1 MMATFRVRALGVVAA
16 VLCGVLLAAP
26 ARAQNCGPMD
36 VVFVID
42 NSGSMTFV
50 INEVQTQVSKIA
62 DAVAAASGGDY
73 QFGLIAMP
81 ANNVAIYL
89 DMSANNRTAL
99 DAAVKQMSTSA
110 SCGLGI
116 AYDEALD
123 TVLNNLGPRT
133 GSNGSQSGSFNGK
146 FRSDAAKI
154 IIVITD
160 TGPQGFDCS
169 TSSAHVAKAH
179 DMAVLAATKDVHI
192 TSIFVPDGGGIDPTT
207 DIPTLQDLAT
217 TSGGL
222 FKETAAD
229 ASDAADVIIDIVNA
243 CGGAA
248 GGTVG
253 TNLIL
258 DPTEVLLTN
267 NASADVNSTLYL
279 PAKGD
284 EATVYTASGLPP
296 DSSVQFLPRKADVDG
311 TEARLMRISIG
322 PDTLAGTYVVQVKAS
337 RSDMADQF
345 NYVLVFVDCQPPFIL
360 GVNDLGTQSQSVAS
374 GTRANL
380 KVVPGGNGPFH
391 YQWYQGHSGITSSPV
406 AGATQSTLQTQPIT
420 SATEFWVRIT
430 NACGTRDSA
439 TAVVTP
445 R

>member
-1 MMATFRVRALGVVAA
+1 MATFRVRAFGVVAA
-16 VLCGVLLAAP
+16 VLCGILCVP
-26 ARAQNCGPMD
+26 AHAQNCGPMD

-42 NSGSMTFV
+42 NSGSMAGV
-50 INEVQTQVSKIA
+50 INEVQTQIGKIA

-81 ANNVAIYL
+81 ANDVDVYL
-89 DMSANNRTAL
+89 DLAANNRADL
-99 DAAVKQMSTSA
+99 DTAVKRMSTSP

-123 TVLNNLGPRT
+123 TVLHNLGPRT
-133 GSNGSQSGSFNGK
+133 GSNGSQTGTFAGK
-146 FRSDAAKI
+146 FRSQAAKI
-154 IIVITD
+154 IMIITD
-160 TGPQGFDCS
+160 TGPQGFDCDAG
-169 TSSAHVAKAH
+169 THAANAHN
-179 DMAVLAATKDVHI
+179 MAVAAAALGVRI
-192 TSIFVPDGGGIDPTT
+192 TGIFVPDGGGTDPAV
-207 DIPTLQDLAT
+207 DIPTMQDVAA

-248 GGTVG
+248 GGSANTSLVV
-253 TNLIL
+253 
-258 DPTEVLLTN
+258 DPTEVLMTN
-267 NASADVNSTLYL
+267 NSSADVNLTLYL

-284 EATVYTASGLPP
+284 QQTTYTASGLPD
-296 DSSVQFLPRKADVDG
+296 DSSVQFLSRTPDVDL
-311 TEARLMRISIG
+311 TEARTMRINIG
-322 PDTLAGTYVVQVKAS
+322 PDTQAGTYVVQVKAS
-337 RSDMADQF
+337 RDDIADQF

-360 GVNDLGTQSQSVAS
+360 GVNDLGTQTQGVTS

-380 KVVPGGNGPFH
+380 HVTPGGNGPFH
-391 YQWYQGHSGITSSPV
+391 YQWYQGHSGITSSPI
-406 AGATQSTLQTQPIT
+406 AGATGPALQTSPIT
-420 SATEFWVRIT
+420 APTEFWVRVT

-439 TAVVTP
+439 TATVSP